1 MCRKTQVLYT
11 AAAAFGL
18 GLLVSLLFNSS
29 FLCGCLGLIFL
40 LSGIFLLTK
49 K

>member
-1 MCRKTQVLYT
+1 MCRKTQVLCI

-29 FLCGCLGLIFL
+29 FLCGCLGLICL
-40 LSGIFLLTK
+40 LSVFFLLTK